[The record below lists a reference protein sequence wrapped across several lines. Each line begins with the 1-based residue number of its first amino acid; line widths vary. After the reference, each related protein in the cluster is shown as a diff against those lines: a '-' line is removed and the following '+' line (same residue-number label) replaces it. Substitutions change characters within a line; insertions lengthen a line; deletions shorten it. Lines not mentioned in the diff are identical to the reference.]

1 MSIVFVVLSIL
12 LIVIGVFVGLRD
24 GYSTEDMG
32 AVLATFG
39 GLCLIAAMV
48 FLLVCGVNFSNIIN
62 IDNKIK
68 VYQEENQNIEKSVQE
83 IVESY
88 KNYEGNTY
96 SEYLKNANIEGTDIL
111 ALGQLF
117 PELKTNELVS
127 KQIDIYVEN
136 NNQIKDLKI
145 KKQDLAKYKWWLCFS
160 TKIDKEK

>member
-1 MSIVFVVLSIL
+1 MLIVFVVLSIL
-12 LIVIGVFVGLRD
+12 VIVIGVFCEIEGDCSIEDVGIGLAILGGFGLIITMFCLLVVGL
-24 GYSTEDMG
+24 
-32 AVLATFG
+32 
-39 GLCLIAAMV
+39 
-48 FLLVCGVNFSNIIN
+48 NFSNIIN

-68 VYQEENQNIEKSVQE
+68 VYEEENQNIEKSVQE

-88 KNYEGNTY
+88 RNYEGNTY
-96 SEYLKNANIEGTDIL
+96 SEYLKNVNIEGTDIL

-160 TKIDKEK
+160 TKIDKE

>member
-1 MSIVFVVLSIL
+1 MLIVFVVLSIL
-12 LIVIGVFVGLRD
+12 VIVIGVFCEIAVDCFIEDVGKGLTILGGFALIITIVCILAVGL
-24 GYSTEDMG
+24 
-32 AVLATFG
+32 
-39 GLCLIAAMV
+39 
-48 FLLVCGVNFSNIIN
+48 NFSNIIN

-68 VYQEENQNIEKSVQE
+68 VYEEENQNIEKSVQE

-88 KNYEGNTY
+88 RNYEGNTY
-96 SEYLKNANIEGTDIL
+96 SEYLKNVNIEGTDIL

-160 TKIDKEK
+160 TKIDKE